1 MDNITNTIPWTET
14 FLVGALAAQLNLN
27 TFLFT
32 IGFGIFAL
40 YLLPIL
46 AGRWSTRTAI
56 VPHRVQRV
64 RNLFR
69 IPHSRAECLILHS
82 PLP

>member
-1 MDNITNTIPWTET
+1 MHNITNTIPWTET

-40 YLLPIL
+40 YLLPTSL
-46 AGRWSTRTAI
+46 FGRSLVDKDGNST
-56 VPHRVQRV
+56 PPGPKGQKS
-64 RNLFR
+64 LS
-69 IPHSRAECLILHS
+69 HSSFSVLNV
-82 PLP
+82 